1 MISEDFLISIESP
14 SSDGLDNGFQY
25 PNLFRHVIADC
36 QHTFAS
42 LDLLEKQGFEPVA
55 VNALSD
61 ELIDIFRTD
70 ELYLNLDVIKNV
82 YVQDLGDYKIMV
94 VLSISLPTIDQS
106 NSLVS
111 NHHPYY
117 ILAKVLLNKND
128 EIVKNHEYGFPSITY
143 YRKEG
148 RFSAKQ
154 SSLVLDGYY
163 TFFDNYYSFTDVE
176 EFDAHNTKY
185 CFVFKDYKHNI
196 VATSVHCNSA
206 IELIRLKNSSFYF
219 NGVSYNPAILF
230 EIDESM
236 KVDDLDFIDYLRCRM
251 NMTQD
256 QLDLLA
262 MAMI

>member
-1 MISEDFLISIESP
+1 MIVEDFLISTESP
-14 SSDGLDNGFQY
+14 SSAGFDNGFQY

-55 VNALSD
+55 VNVLSD
-61 ELIDIFRTD
+61 ELIDIFRSD
-70 ELYLNLDVIKNV
+70 ELYLNLNVIKNV

-94 VLSISLPTIDQS
+94 VLSISMPSTEQPHFLDS
-106 NSLVS
+106 NY
-111 NHHPYY
+111 HPYY
-117 ILAKVLLNKND
+117 ILAKVLLDKND

-143 YRKEG
+143 YRKEA

-154 SSLVLDGYY
+154 SKLVLDGYY

-176 EFDAHNTKY
+176 EFDTYNTKY

-196 VATSVHCNSA
+196 IATSVHCNSA
-206 IELIRLKNSSFYF
+206 IELLRLKNSRFYL
-219 NGVSYNPAILF
+219 NGVSYNPDILF
-230 EIDESM
+230 EIEGSL
-236 KVDDLDFIDYLRCRM
+236 KGDDLDFIDYLRCRM
-251 NMTQD
+251 AMTPE

-262 MAMI
+262 MTMI